1 LIRLRGRIA
10 AAGDGAAERGHYQPW
25 AGETSDAAGPAPGQP
40 AQTAWPRG
48 PGYRPFVDW
57 ERGSLARNEKRY
69 DEAAA
74 LLTRALA
81 AGEDYQFYNDRGDT

>member
-1 LIRLRGRIA
+1 LIHLRGRIA
-10 AAGDGAAERGHYQPW
+10 AASDGAAERGHYRPW
-25 AGETSDAAGPAPGQP
+25 AGETSDAAGPGQP

-57 ERGSLARNEKRY
+57 GRGSLARNEKRY

-74 LLTRALA
+74 LTRALA
-81 AGEDYQFYNDRGDT
+81 AGDDYQFYNDRGDT